1 MTDLSKMSIVEGSWA
16 VADTVR
22 KCRPHVVAAY
32 PITPQTHIVE
42 DLAKFVADGEMDGE
56 CLTVES
62 EFGAASV
69 ALGASASGAR
79 TYSSTSSQGLALM
92 LEVIYCLAG
101 MRLPVN
107 LTIANRS
114 VSSPLSIWNDQQD
127 IMMVRDSGCISV
139 VAEDV
144 QEACDLTVQ
153 CYKLGEDNDIM
164 LPTLVNMDGFILTH
178 TFEPVELLDQSMVDD
193 FLPTFEPV
201 FVLDPENPVSMG
213 AYADPSI
220 YTEIRYDL
228 HRANLAAEKKF
239 VDISREFAKTFGRDW
254 GGVIEEYQCDDA
266 EIIIL
271 AAGTIIGTIKE
282 AVDAMR
288 RKGKKVGAIKL
299 RLFRPFPHAAIQKA
313 LGSARAVVV
322 LEKCLS
328 YGYGGAISAEIRS
341 SMYGKSDI
349 PVLGLTIGLGGRDIR
364 LEDVEEVVD
373 RAEKAADTGEYE
385 PHAFTQVKKEAF

>member
-1 MTDLSKMSIVEGSWA
+1 MTDLSKI
-16 VADTVR
+16 VR